1 MAAVAPDA
9 DSAGLAPGGGEGVA
23 VVAPSPVLTITVE
36 AGDEIHLHAGGQ
48 GFWVA
53 RMIARLGVP
62 VTLCCALGGETG
74 PVLRALVDRERVSL
88 CTVTAGSG
96 NGAYVHD
103 HRGEAERRVVAT
115 TAAQP
120 LQRHEADDLFGA
132 ALAQGLSAAV
142 TVLTGTDPP
151 GLVPAGFYRRLA
163 GDLRRNGRAVIADL
177 AGEALDAVLGTEL
190 TLLKAS
196 DDELA
201 ADGRAGAGPAELAGW
216 MRQAN
221 SRGAASVVVSRGAD
235 PTLAL
240 LGGELVTA
248 RFPVTE
254 AGDSRGAGDS
264 LTAGIAAALAR
275 GGDLR
280 DALRLGTAA
289 GMLNATRRGL
299 GTGRRDDIAAVARQV
314 EVAPLDPG
322 AGERQPVEPAE
333 VVRAAAAGKS
343 RADREAAAG
352 KSREERA
359 DRGEREER

>member
-1 MAAVAPDA
+1 
-9 DSAGLAPGGGEGVA
+9 
-23 VVAPSPVLTITVE
+23 VVAPSPLLTITVE
-36 AGDEIHLHAGGQ
+36 QGDEIHLHAGGQ

-74 PVLRALVDRERVSL
+74 TVLRALVNREQVDL

-103 HRGEAERRVVAT
+103 RRGDADRRVVAT

-132 ALAQGLSAAV
+132 ALAQGLDAAV

-163 GDLRRNGRAVIADL
+163 DDLRRNARAVIADL
-177 AGEALDAVLGTEL
+177 AGEALDAVLGADV
-190 TLLKAS
+190 TLLKVS
-196 DDELA
+196 DAELA
-201 ADGRAGAGPAELAGW
+201 AEGRSGAGQAELAGW
-216 MRQAN
+216 MRQA
-221 SRGAASVVVSRGAD
+221 SARGAASVVVSRGAE

-240 LGGELVTA
+240 LGGELVAA
-248 RFPVTE
+248 RFPVTD

-264 LTAGIAAALAR
+264 LTAGIAASLAG

-289 GMLNATRRGL
+289 GMLNAARRGL
-299 GTGRRDDIAAVARQV
+299 GTGRREDIAAVARQV
-314 EVAPLDPG
+314 EVVSLDPG
-322 AGERQPVEPAE
+322 PGPAAGRPPVEPAQ
-333 VVRAAAAGKS
+333 VVRAAAAGRR
-343 RADREAAAG
+343 RADRE
-352 KSREERA
+352 ER
-359 DRGEREER
+359 